1 MGIEGFV
8 LMKKFVYLA
17 GPIEGC
23 NKEEITIWRNKCYVG
38 FLENII
44 GINPYRAESE
54 PNTEETR
61 KRIVMKNYM
70 DVTSS
75 DLILAT
81 MPREI
86 NNRRPSYGTT
96 MEIGWAYS
104 MQKPVVIV
112 SDDLE
117 IHDHPLLNVA
127 GAHFYDLEEAIDYI
141 NVLLGEYGRTN
152 YERYIKVDG

>member
-1 MGIEGFV
+1 MGIDGIE

-23 NKEEITIWRNKCYVG
+23 DDKEINLWRSKCHVG

-54 PNTEETR
+54 SNTEETR
-61 KRIVMKNYM
+61 KRIAMKNYM
-70 DVTSS
+70 DVKSS
-75 DLILAT
+75 DLILAN

-104 MQKPVVIV
+104 MQKPIVIV
-112 SDDLE
+112 SDDPE
-117 IHDHPLLNVA
+117 VHYHPLLSVA

-141 NVLLGEYGRTN
+141 NVLLEEYATKN
-152 YERYIKVDG
+152 YERYIN